1 MDELIVMVAPKL
13 YYKILTYI
21 RKGVALLYVKMYKLL
36 YILLKSDLLFYK
48 KLLEDLGEYGFNI
61 NPYDK
66 CVANNMVNVKKMTVT
81 WNVYDLKVSHQ
92 DAFEITKFATYLSV
106 IYGNNLTVHRE

>member
-13 YYKILTYI
+13 YYKILTYN

-66 CVANNMVNVKKMTVT
+66 CVANNMVNVNKMTVT
-81 WNVYDLKVSHQ
+81 WNVYDLNFSHQ
-92 DAFEITKFATYLSV
+92 YAFETTKFST
-106 IYGNNLTVHRE
+106 